1 MLLLLPL
8 RAVLRAFSLLLGLL
22 TLLPAHAQTQTK
34 PAELL
39 LLGTFHFH
47 NPGADLVKTKTF
59 DVMAPAAQA
68 ELASITD
75 RIKAFGPQKI
85 FVEWEQTDQAGLD
98 ELYRAYLG
106 GKYEDYVK
114 AKHPARRHNFLLK
127 NEIIQLAFRAGQ
139 KAGLSRIH
147 AFDYTRTSFPYD
159 SVQKAIKAAGQ
170 QALQQRIDAALQAI
184 TAEQNRKLET
194 LTLTQLLLDHNDPQN
209 LAANKNFYLE
219 LFNRAGRADDFAG
232 AYLVSEWYRR
242 NLYMYALLQK
252 AVAPTDTRVLALV
265 GSGHAAMMREF
276 VQADPRFRLRELK
289 DVLKK

>member
-1 MLLLLPL
+1 MTLHSLLRPLLL
-8 RAVLRAFSLLLGLL
+8 LLLGLL
-22 TLLPAHAQTQTK
+22 PLTAVRAQPK

-39 LLGTFHFH
+39 LIGTFHFH
-47 NPGADLVKTKTF
+47 NPGADLVKTKSF
-59 DVMAPAAQA
+59 DVLAPAAQA
-68 ELASITD
+68 ELQTMTD

-85 FVEWEQTDQAGLD
+85 FVEWEQTNQAELD

-114 AKHPARRHNFLLK
+114 TKYPAQRHNFLLK

-139 KAGLSRIH
+139 KAGLTRIH

-170 QALQQRIDAALQAI
+170 QALQQRIDAKLQAV
-184 TAEQNRKLET
+184 TAEQNELFATK
-194 LTLTQLLLDHNDPQN
+194 TLTQVLLHFNTPQSM
-209 LAANKNFYLE
+209 ADNKNFYLE
-219 LFNRAGRADDFAG
+219 LFNPAGSVDNFAG

-242 NLYMYALLQK
+242 NLYMYSIIQK
-252 AVAPTDTRVLALV
+252 TVAPTDTRVLALV
-265 GSGHAAMMREF
+265 GAGHAAMMREF
-276 VQADPRFRLRELK
+276 VQSDPRFRLRELQ